1 MAGSEDTV
9 IKIVDIAKEREP
21 FELTAHE
28 GPILSVD
35 THAGNEWLASSGGDG
50 TIRVWDLKTR
60 KELKC
65 IRGLEKTKSIYATKS
80 YRKHQISHLSITFL
94 HIFALV
100 SPCFEPAHCK
110 TMAYCNRSE
119 VIIVDTVNYETVS
132 KLRRR
137 GANPS
142 ASSNASD
149 VTFTVCRYST
159 CGKYLAAG
167 TDRGDIC
174 VWHVRSGE
182 AVEVMS
188 KEDVQAQSI
197 TAIIWNPANSDEL
210 AYTDNTGQLGTVTED
225 GTNNKDEDL
234 DEAADERQEDIF
246 AGGKS
251 F

>member
-1 MAGSEDTV
+1 MSRT
-9 IKIVDIAKEREP
+9 
-21 FELTAHE
+21 
-28 GPILSVD
+28 
-35 THAGNEWLASSGGDG
+35 
-50 TIRVWDLKTR
+50 
-60 KELKC
+60 
-65 IRGLEKTKSIYATKS
+65 
-80 YRKHQISHLSITFL
+80 
-94 HIFALV
+94 V
-100 SPCFEPAHCK
+100 SPSFEPAHCK

-137 GANPS
+137 GTSSS
-142 ASSNASD
+142 ASSAAASD

-182 AVEVMS
+182 AVDVLS

-197 TAIIWNPANSDEL
+197 TAIVWNPTNSDEL

-225 GTNNKDEDL
+225 GTNGRDDDL
-234 DEAADERQEDIF
+234 DEAADERQEDMF
-246 AGGKS
+246 EGGELY
-251 F
+251 

>member
-1 MAGSEDTV
+1 M
-9 IKIVDIAKEREP
+9 
-21 FELTAHE
+21 
-28 GPILSVD
+28 
-35 THAGNEWLASSGGDG
+35 
-50 TIRVWDLKTR
+50 
-60 KELKC
+60 
-65 IRGLEKTKSIYATKS
+65 
-80 YRKHQISHLSITFL
+80 
-94 HIFALV
+94 

-137 GANPS
+137 GTTS
-142 ASSNASD
+142 AAAAVTD
-149 VTFTVCRYST
+149 AATFTVCRYST

-182 AVEVMS
+182 AVEVTA

-197 TAIIWNPANSDEL
+197 TAIEWNPVNSDEL
-210 AYTDNTGQLGTVTED
+210 AYTDNTGQLGTVNED
-225 GTNNKDEDL
+225 GTAERDDDL

-246 AGGKS
+246 DGGEFSDIQCYSGQETLQINK
-251 F
+251 